1 MKKFIIIGSIIV
13 LCSLFPLKSFAAET
27 NNNLT
32 TITVGASDDG
42 SGSLMYAIDSDD
54 PNAFGSSNEFVV
66 ESGTSHTVYVKDA
79 AGNISSQLIT
89 APIEKVGI
97 EVTIGQDG
105 TDSAVASASA
115 GAAAGEAAEKG
126 GGTINEKTI
135 TDGSSESEKIF
146 YTITTK
152 NENVFYMVIDNTRSQ
167 DNVYLL
173 NQVTEEDL
181 LSLVNGA
188 DAKKKDNGIF
198 SGEDSTL
205 SNVSDVSD
213 DKKTNETKET
223 NNKSTLPITMFAILL
238 MGGGFYYMKF
248 YKPKKEAELDL
259 RDAKDMDEFE
269 AEEDEEEEDDELYF
283 EEEAQ
288 EEKEKLLESII
299 SEEDYDSTEDD
310 EADEESENDEPER
323 EVEE

>member
-32 TITVGASDDG
+32 TITVGASDDE

-54 PNAFGSSNEFVV
+54 PNAFGASNEFVV

-146 YTITTK
+146 YTITTPD
-152 NENVFYMVIDNTRSQ
+152 ENVFYMVIDNTRSQ

-181 LSLVNGA
+181 LSLVDGA

-198 SGEDSTL
+198 SGDDSTS
-205 SNVSDVSD
+205 SNVSAVSD
-213 DKKTNETKET
+213 DKEKTDEAKET
-223 NNKSTLPITMFAILL
+223 NNKSTLPIAIFVILL

-259 RDAKDMDEFE
+259 KDAKDMDEFE
-269 AEEDEEEEDDELYF
+269 AEEDEDEEDELYF
-283 EEEAQ
+283 EEESQ

-310 EADEESENDEPER
+310 ETDEESENDELER
-323 EVEE
+323 EGEE